1 MFHDGGHT
9 RLVMDTRTPT
19 AYDHNVFMKGMGS
32 NSSLVSDHNKL
43 NWLVAA
49 ILDYKLP
56 PENIKLNHLEKPN
69 CKNMVKTIK

>member
-1 MFHDGGHT
+1 
-9 RLVMDTRTPT
+9 
-19 AYDHNVFMKGMGS
+19 MKGMGS

-56 PENIKLNHLEKPN
+56 PENIKLNHLDKPN